1 MWFNIELKCADLTT
15 GTWELFIDGVS
26 QGTAT
31 IATGNAVGGC
41 NLYAAAGNNYYVDDI
56 SWHAVAADAC
66 TSTRTEAVVTV
77 LDCSNITE
85 LSQGNMDVYPN
96 PNNGEFV
103 ITTSNEVM
111 NVTITDVRGKVV
123 YTNNKVN
130 NKTINV
136 NLSDLEKGMYMINVE
151 TTNGT
156 MTENIIVQ

>member
-1 MWFNIELKCADLTT
+1 M
-15 GTWELFIDGVS
+15 
-26 QGTAT
+26 
-31 IATGNAVGGC
+31 
-41 NLYAAAGNNYYVDDI
+41 
-56 SWHAVAADAC
+56 
-66 TSTRTEAVVTV
+66 
-77 LDCSNITE
+77 
-85 LSQGNMDVYPN
+85 
-96 PNNGEFV
+96 

-156 MTENIIVQ
+156 MTENIIIQ

>member
-1 MWFNIELKCADLTT
+1 
-15 GTWELFIDGVS
+15 
-26 QGTAT
+26 
-31 IATGNAVGGC
+31 
-41 NLYAAAGNNYYVDDI
+41 
-56 SWHAVAADAC
+56 
-66 TSTRTEAVVTV
+66 
-77 LDCSNITE
+77 
-85 LSQGNMDVYPN
+85 MDVYPN

-156 MTENIIVQ
+156 MTENIIIQ